1 MATGTQLPRQLVAT
15 MATSDVTTLLAR
27 WSSGDADAL
36 EQLTPIVYDELK
48 RIARRHL
55 ARERRDHTLQST
67 ALVHEAYMRLIGG
80 AAGEYHNRQHFFAV
94 AAQVIRRVLV
104 DHARA
109 VNAAK
114 RGGGAQKIFLEDQ
127 PEASTQPE
135 DVAEVL
141 ALHEALDRLAS
152 FDEQQARIV
161 ELRYFAGLSI
171 EETAEVVGVS
181 PATVKRDWVMA
192 RAWLARELKGGNS
205 G

>member
-1 MATGTQLPRQLVAT
+1 MSSL
-15 MATSDVTTLLAR
+15 DVTTLLAR
-27 WSSGDADAL
+27 WSSGDAGAL
-36 EQLTPIVYDELK
+36 EQLTPIVYDELR

-55 ARERRDHTLQST
+55 ARERKDHTLQST
-67 ALVHEAYMRLIGG
+67 ALVHEAYLRLIGG
-80 AAGEYHNRQHFFAV
+80 SGSEYQNRQHFFAV

-114 RGGGAQKIFLEDQ
+114 RGGGAQKIVLEDQ
-127 PEASTQPE
+127 PEASAPAE
-135 DVAEVL
+135 NVAEVL
-141 ALHEALDRLAS
+141 ALHEALERLAA
-152 FDEQQARIV
+152 FDPQQARIV

-171 EETAEVVGVS
+171 EETAEVIGVS

-192 RAWLARELKGGNS
+192 RAWLARELKGGSS

>member
-1 MATGTQLPRQLVAT
+1 

-27 WSSGDADAL
+27 WGSGDAQAL

-55 ARERRDHTLQST
+55 SRERRDHTLQST

-80 AAGEYHNRQHFFAV
+80 SGAEYHNRQHFFAV

-127 PEASTQPE
+127 PEASSAPE
-135 DVAEVL
+135 NVAEVI
-141 ALHEALDRLAS
+141 ALHEALDRLAA
-152 FDEQQARIV
+152 FDAQQARIV

-171 EETAEVVGVS
+171 EETADVVGVS
-181 PATVKRDWVMA
+181 AATVKRDWVMA
-192 RAWLARELKGGNS
+192 RAWLGRELQGGRP

>member
-1 MATGTQLPRQLVAT
+1 MP
-15 MATSDVTTLLAR
+15 TSDVTTLLAR

-36 EQLTPIVYDELK
+36 EQLTPIVYDELR

-67 ALVHEAYMRLIGG
+67 ALVHEAYMRLMGG
-80 AAGEYHNRQHFFAV
+80 AGSEYHNRQHFFAV

-127 PEASTQPE
+127 PEASTQAE
-135 DVAEVL
+135 NVAEVL
-141 ALHEALDRLAS
+141 ALHEALDRLAA
-152 FDEQQARIV
+152 FDTQQARIV

-171 EETAEVVGVS
+171 EETAEVVGIS
-181 PATVKRDWVMA
+181 PATVKRVWVMA
-192 RAWLARELKGGNS
+192 RAWLARELKGVSS

>member
-1 MATGTQLPRQLVAT
+1 MSTL
-15 MATSDVTTLLAR
+15 DVTTLLAR
-27 WSSGDADAL
+27 WSSGDAGAL
-36 EQLTPIVYDELK
+36 EQLTPIVYDELR

-55 ARERRDHTLQST
+55 ARERKDHTLQST
-67 ALVHEAYMRLIGG
+67 ALVHEAYLRLIGG
-80 AAGEYHNRQHFFAV
+80 SGSEYQNRQHFFAV

-114 RGGGAQKIFLEDQ
+114 RGGGAQKIVLEDQ
-127 PEASTQPE
+127 PEASAPAE
-135 DVAEVL
+135 NVAEVL
-141 ALHEALDRLAS
+141 ALHEALERLAA
-152 FDEQQARIV
+152 FDQQQARIV

-171 EETAEVVGVS
+171 EETAEVIGVS

-192 RAWLARELKGGNS
+192 RAWLARELKGGSS

>member
-1 MATGTQLPRQLVAT
+1 

-27 WSSGDADAL
+27 WSSGDAVAL
-36 EQLTPIVYDELK
+36 EQLTPIVYDELR

-67 ALVHEAYMRLIGG
+67 ALVHEAYMRLMG
-80 AAGEYHNRQHFFAV
+80 AGSGDYQNRQHFFAV

-114 RGGGAQKIFLEDQ
+114 RGGGVQKIFLEDQ
-127 PEASTQPE
+127 PEASTQTE
-135 DVAEVL
+135 NVAEVL
-141 ALHEALDRLAS
+141 ALHEALERLAA
-152 FDEQQARIV
+152 FDAQQARIV

-171 EETAEVVGVS
+171 DETAEVVGVS
-181 PATVKRDWVMA
+181 PATIKRDWVMA
-192 RAWLARELKGGNS
+192 RAWLARELKGLGAKGAAS

>member
-1 MATGTQLPRQLVAT
+1 MIAP

-27 WSSGDADAL
+27 WSSGDAIAL
-36 EQLTPIVYDELK
+36 EQLTPIVYDELR

-80 AAGEYHNRQHFFAV
+80 GASEYHNRQHFFAV

-104 DHARA
+104 DHARS

-127 PEASTQPE
+127 PEASAPAE
-135 DVAEVL
+135 NVAEVL
-141 ALHEALDRLAS
+141 ALHEALDRLAA
-152 FDEQQARIV
+152 FDAQQARIV

-171 EETAEVVGVS
+171 EETATVIGVS
-181 PATVKRDWVMA
+181 PATIKRDWVMA
-192 RAWLARELKGGNS
+192 RAWLARELKGTDAG
-205 G
+205 

>member
-1 MATGTQLPRQLVAT
+1 

-27 WSSGDADAL
+27 WSSGDVVAL
-36 EQLTPIVYDELK
+36 EQLTPIVYDELR

-67 ALVHEAYMRLIGG
+67 ALVHEAYMRLIGAG
-80 AAGEYHNRQHFFAV
+80 AGDYQNRQHFFAV

-114 RGGGAQKIFLEDQ
+114 RGGGVQKIFLEDQ
-127 PEASTQPE
+127 PEASTPQE
-135 DVAEVL
+135 NVAEVL
-141 ALHEALDRLAS
+141 ALHEALDRLAA
-152 FDEQQARIV
+152 FDQQQARIV

-181 PATVKRDWVMA
+181 PATIKRDWVMA
-192 RAWLARELKGGNS
+192 RAWLARELKSPEAKGAAPG
-205 G
+205 

>member
-1 MATGTQLPRQLVAT
+1 MSTL
-15 MATSDVTTLLAR
+15 DVTTLLAR
-27 WSSGDADAL
+27 WSSGDAGAL
-36 EQLTPIVYDELK
+36 EQLTPIVYDELR

-55 ARERRDHTLQST
+55 ARERKDHTLQST
-67 ALVHEAYMRLIGG
+67 ALVHEAYLRLIGG
-80 AAGEYHNRQHFFAV
+80 SGSEYQNRQHFFAV

-114 RGGGAQKIFLEDQ
+114 RGGGAQKIVLEDQ
-127 PEASTQPE
+127 PEASAPAE
-135 DVAEVL
+135 NVAEVL
-141 ALHEALDRLAS
+141 ALHEALERLAA
-152 FDEQQARIV
+152 FDPQQARIV

-171 EETAEVVGVS
+171 EETAEVIGIS

-192 RAWLARELKGGNS
+192 RAWLARELKGGSS

>member
-1 MATGTQLPRQLVAT
+1 MSTI
-15 MATSDVTTLLAR
+15 DVTTLLAR
-27 WSSGDADAL
+27 WSSGDPEAL
-36 EQLTPIVYDELK
+36 EQLTPIVYDELR

-55 ARERRDHTLQST
+55 ARERKDHTLQST
-67 ALVHEAYMRLIGG
+67 ALVHEAYLRLIGG
-80 AAGEYHNRQHFFAV
+80 SGSEYHNRQHFFAV

-114 RGGGAQKIFLEDQ
+114 RGGGAQKILLEDQ
-127 PEASTQPE
+127 PEASAPSE
-135 DVAEVL
+135 NVAEVL
-141 ALHEALDRLAS
+141 ALHEALERLAS
-152 FDEQQARIV
+152 FDQQQARIV

-171 EETAEVVGVS
+171 EETAEVLSIS

-192 RAWLARELKGGNS
+192 RAWLARELKGGSS

>member
-1 MATGTQLPRQLVAT
+1 MSTI
-15 MATSDVTTLLAR
+15 DVTTLLAR
-27 WSSGDADAL
+27 WSSGDPEAL
-36 EQLTPIVYDELK
+36 EQLTPIVYDELR

-55 ARERRDHTLQST
+55 ARERKDHTLQST
-67 ALVHEAYMRLIGG
+67 ALVHEAYLRLIGG
-80 AAGEYHNRQHFFAV
+80 SGSEYHNRQHFFAV

-114 RGGGAQKIFLEDQ
+114 RGGGAQKILLEDQ
-127 PEASTQPE
+127 PEASAPSE
-135 DVAEVL
+135 NVAEVL
-141 ALHEALDRLAS
+141 ALHEALERLAG
-152 FDEQQARIV
+152 FDQQQARIV

-171 EETAEVVGVS
+171 EETAEVLSIS

-192 RAWLARELKGGNS
+192 RAWLARELKGGSS

>member
-1 MATGTQLPRQLVAT
+1 MSTA
-15 MATSDVTTLLAR
+15 DVTTLLER
-27 WSSGDADAL
+27 WSSGDANAL
-36 EQLTPIVYDELK
+36 EQLTPIVYDELR

-55 ARERRDHTLQST
+55 ARERKDHTLQST

-80 AAGEYHNRQHFFAV
+80 SVAEYHNRQHFFAV

-114 RGGGAQKIFLEDQ
+114 RGGGAQKILLENQ
-127 PEASTQPE
+127 PEASSGPE
-135 DVAEVL
+135 NIAEVL
-141 ALHEALDRLAS
+141 ALHEALERLAG
-152 FDEQQARIV
+152 FDPQQEKIV

-171 EETAEVVGVS
+171 EETAAVLGVS
-181 PATVKRDWVMA
+181 AATVKRDWVMA
-192 RAWLARELKGGNS
+192 RAWLARELKGIGS

>member
-1 MATGTQLPRQLVAT
+1 MSTA
-15 MATSDVTTLLAR
+15 DVTTLLER
-27 WSSGDADAL
+27 WSSGDSNAL
-36 EQLTPIVYDELK
+36 DQLTPIVYDELR

-55 ARERRDHTLQST
+55 ARERKDHTLQST

-80 AAGEYHNRQHFFAV
+80 SAGEYQNRQHFFAV

-114 RGGGAQKIFLEDQ
+114 RGGGMQKILLENQ
-127 PEASTQPE
+127 PEASSAPE
-135 DVAEVL
+135 NIAEVL
-141 ALHEALDRLAS
+141 ALHEALRRLAE
-152 FDEQQARIV
+152 FDPQQERIV

-171 EETAEVVGVS
+171 EETAAVLGVS
-181 PATVKRDWVMA
+181 AATVKRDWVMA
-192 RAWLARELKGGNS
+192 RAWLARELKGAGP